1 MEEKKN
7 LVFIFS
13 FSITII
19 SLLFI
24 IFNINL
30 VFSETVY
37 LLVLMVAL
45 LNFIIAIV
53 YLRRLLVEIKYDNDE
68 RKEKE
73 KNVRDC
79 YQYYQLLNPS
89 EINN

>member
-1 MEEKKN
+1 
-7 LVFIFS
+7 
-13 FSITII
+13 
-19 SLLFI
+19 
-24 IFNINL
+24 
-30 VFSETVY
+30 
-37 LLVLMVAL
+37 MVAL

-53 YLRRLLVEIKYDNDE
+53 YLHRLLAEIKYDNDE

-79 YQYYQLLNPS
+79 YQYYQLLNSS